1 MSVDGLLVWALLD
14 DRAGNRAQAEGV
26 ARKLTENFVPVEI
39 EYGVAASLP
48 NALIGASLTGV
59 KPQARTTLRPPWP
72 DLVIAAG
79 RRTGPVARWIKHQS
93 GGKTRLV
100 QIMDPGTGRDDFDLI
115 CKPAHDKGAKGDK
128 DGENILIIDAAPH
141 RLNEAV
147 LATAKDAW
155 ADRVSPYPAPRIALL
170 IGGSTKRR
178 KFTDAM
184 AAKLC
189 GKMLELATAKGASIL
204 ATTSRRTGKVVET
217 IAAVL
222 IERTLLYR
230 WDQPG
235 ENPYLGFLAHADAVV
250 VTGESVSMCS
260 EACSLGKPVYVFAPP
275 NLIGGK
281 HARLHRHLFD
291 GGFARPFTGEIDFDW
306 SPPTLDVA
314 ADIVS
319 AIKARLL

>member
-26 ARKLTENFVPVEI
+26 AGTLTTDFVPIEI
-39 EYGVAASLP
+39 EYGVAAGLP

-59 KPQARTTLRPPWP
+59 KPQSRTVLRPPWP

-100 QIMDPGTGRDDFDLI
+100 QIMDPGAAQGDFDLI
-115 CKPAHDKGAKGDK
+115 CKPAHDKSDK
-128 DGENILIIDAAPH
+128 DKDAGNIFIIDAAPH
-141 RLNEAV
+141 RLTA
-147 LATAKDAW
+147 ATLKMARDAW
-155 ADRVSPYPAPRIALL
+155 AERVAPYPAPRIALL

-178 KFTDAM
+178 TFTDAM
-184 AAKLC
+184 AASLS
-189 GKMLELATAKGASIL
+189 GQVLETATNRGASIL

-217 IAAVL
+217 IAAML
-222 IERTLLYR
+222 IDRTLLYR

-235 ENPYLGFLAHADAVV
+235 ENPYLGFLAHADAIV

-275 NLIGGK
+275 ALIGGK
-281 HARLHRHLFD
+281 HARLHRRLFD
-291 GGFARPFTGEIDFDW
+291 GGFARPFIGEIDFDW

-319 AIKARLL
+319 AIKSRLL

>member
-1 MSVDGLLVWALLD
+1 MAADGLLVWALLD

-26 ARKLTENFVPVEI
+26 ARKLTDDFIAVEI
-39 EYGVAASLP
+39 DYGVAASLP
-48 NALIGASLTGV
+48 NALIGASLMGM
-59 KPQARTTLRPPWP
+59 KPQSRIALRPPWP

-93 GGKTRLV
+93 GGQTHLV
-100 QIMDPGTGRDDFDLI
+100 QIMDPGAARHDFDLI
-115 CKPAHDKGAKGDK
+115 CKPAHDKGDK
-128 DGENILIIDAAPH
+128 DGANVVIIDAAPH
-141 RLNEAV
+141 RLNESV
-147 LATAKDAW
+147 LETAKNDW
-155 ADRVSPYPAPRIALL
+155 AERVAPYPAPRIALL

-178 KFTDAM
+178 TFTDAM
-184 AAKLC
+184 AAGLC
-189 GKMLELATAKGASIL
+189 GKVLESATAKGASIL

-217 IAAVL
+217 VAAVL
-222 IERTLLYR
+222 IDRTLLYR

-235 ENPYLGFLAHADAVV
+235 KNPYLGFLAHADAVV

-260 EACSLGKPVYVFAPP
+260 EACSLGKPVYVFAPHD
-275 NLIGGK
+275 LIGAK
-281 HARLHRHLFD
+281 HERLHRRLFD